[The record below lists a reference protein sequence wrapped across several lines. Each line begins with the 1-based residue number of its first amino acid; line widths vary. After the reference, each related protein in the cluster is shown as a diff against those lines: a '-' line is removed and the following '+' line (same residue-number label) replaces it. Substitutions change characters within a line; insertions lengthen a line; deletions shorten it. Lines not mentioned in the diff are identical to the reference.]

1 MRSRRGFTLVEMLVV
16 IGIIGLLVVTLV
28 PLVKGAQIKA
38 KEAKIKAQMSGIE
51 TGLANYAQN
60 HNGNYPGVALDYMAT
75 WSDHALG
82 DNTNYPVTGPLYAF
96 GGAGSLAPQ
105 AGQMVNG
112 IVGGPGHYIGSSTN
126 VFELLKNVK
135 DTSSAGNAD
144 TARLFDTLVASDSM
158 SEYPPNPFITNVN
171 TASRDTMRNVFRF
184 SINIAAGFD
193 PADAFE
199 PGNPT
204 PGGYSVAL
212 YTSIKG
218 TPDANTNTVTD
229 TFDSART
236 FVAQDPPSLPLAT
249 LLPANFAFGPTE
261 DKFFAPGDF
270 AYVPVL
276 SASANPFGDSAA
288 TIENET
294 YKWGTNVSGYLLFAY
309 GDVSHEN
316 KEFEDEQREFFDTGL
331 PGYGNAGV
339 DTLYEYDVLQLFE
352 GAIYY
357 SKKI

>member
-1 MRSRRGFTLVEMLVV
+1 MRNRRGFTLVEMLVV

-60 HNGNYPGVALDYMAT
+60 HNGNYPGVALDPMAT
-75 WSDHALG
+75 FQDHALG
-82 DNTNYPVTGPLYAF
+82 DPAFYAG
-96 GGAGSLAPQ
+96 GGAGSLAPVT
-105 AGQMVNG
+105 GQLVNG
-112 IVGGPGHYIGSSTN
+112 IVGGPGHYNGNSDN
-126 VFELLKNVK
+126 VFAQIKSVK
-135 DTSSAGNAD
+135 DTPFSGNE
-144 TARLFDTLVASDSM
+144 TMARFFDTLVLADATP
-158 SEYPPNPFITNVN
+158 EYPANPFITNVN

-184 SINIAAGFD
+184 SINIAGGFD
-193 PADAFE
+193 PANDFE
-199 PGNPT
+199 PGNVNPT
-204 PGGYSVAL
+204 TYSVSL

-218 TPDANTNTVTD
+218 TPAGGTNTVVD
-229 TFDSART
+229 PFDSART
-236 FVAQDPPSLPLAT
+236 FVNQTAPSLPLASF
-249 LLPANFAFGPTE
+249 LPANFAFGPGE
-261 DKFFAPGDF
+261 GQYFAPGDF

-309 GDVSHEN
+309 GDLSHEN
-316 KEFEDEQREFFDTGL
+316 KEYEDEQREFLDTGL
-331 PGYGNAGV
+331 PGFGSPGV
-339 DTLYEYDVLQLFE
+339 DTAYEYNVLQLFE